1 MSGHGGSGAAI
12 VLVLFILLVIILV
25 AASGGS
31 RYGSCCGD
39 SRSGLGAAYLD
50 ERFPFPVL

>member
-1 MSGHGGSGAAI
+1 MSGHSGSGAVL

-31 RYGSCCGD
+31 RYD
-39 SRSGLGAAYLD
+39 SLNPLLSQREPILD
-50 ERFPFPVL
+50 ELGPSRF